1 MRRRTLLKLG
11 ATSAAVL
18 LVAGGA
24 AALLQPGLEGGFDA
38 FANMRGANEFL
49 NLIEQRE
56 TEWSRALFEDE
67 PVTCE
72 TKLAHLLAA
81 SPSY

>member
-1 MRRRTLLKLG
+1 MSSEERPHEG
-11 ATSAAVL
+11 ESVL
-18 LVAGGA
+18 VRHA
-24 AALLQPGLEGGFDA
+24 
-38 FANMRGANEFL
+38 
-49 NLIEQRE
+49 E